1 MNLRRFIVTGMA
13 LCLVMY
19 GHGMAL
25 AADDPLSYD
34 DPGMHFRPPDGWER
48 LQLSDSGPDQNGNR
62 PPVAV
67 YFLKKSKSDRRL
79 ITITVQPF
87 TGSLD
92 GFAHSRA
99 SDLRQQSDST
109 FVEKQ
114 QKTTLSNGMPAYWLK
129 VNQGASLGQYV
140 RRYEYLVIAFLFGL
154 ATAIIG
160 KGKGSSFYIELPVDP
175 AAMDTVQSAASPTA
189 VNGAGR

>member
-19 GHGMAL
+19 GPGMAL

-48 LQLSDSGPDQNGNR
+48 LQLSDSGPDQNGPR

-67 YFLKKSKSDRRL
+67 YFLKKSKSDQRL

-92 GFAHSRA
+92 GFVNSRT
-99 SDLRQQSDST
+99 SDLRKQSDST

-140 RRYEYLVIAFLFGL
+140 RRYEYLVIDLTRGIVVSYTGRAGDFDEKEAKDAL
-154 ATAIIG
+154 A
-160 KGKGSSFYIELPVDP
+160 SLYVVVYPRSR
-175 AAMDTVQSAASPTA
+175 S
-189 VNGAGR
+189 

>member
-79 ITITVQPF
+79 ITITGQPF
-87 TGSLD
+87 TGSLA
-92 GFAHSRA
+92 GFAHSRG
-99 SDLRQQSDST
+99 SGLRAQSDSA

-114 QKTTLSNGMPAYWLK
+114 QKTALSNGMPAYWLK
-129 VNQGASLGQYV
+129 VNQGASLGRFV
-140 RRYEYLVIAFLFGL
+140 RRYEYLVIDLTRGIVVSY
-154 ATAIIG
+154 T
-160 KGKGSSFYIELPVDP
+160 
-175 AAMDTVQSAASPTA
+175 
-189 VNGAGR
+189 GR